1 MPEVVDTI
9 EGARALASRIMR
21 SRSRPLVVV
30 STAFGTTECPID
42 PVRVAE
48 ELDGIADVAVLST
61 GDVSRVVDE
70 LLPDKLQV
78 FGGAARSYPADIGR
92 DPDIRRSPL
101 RFPGAAPERAA
112 QQVVSDAVAQ
122 AYAAGALRAPRP
134 AEATARGT
142 VLGIAAGR
150 ALVAL
155 ESGGMASIWHE
166 LTWPEV
172 PLEWVVHTGLAVAGS
187 VDAASG
193 RFMVTAPEVSA
204 EVIAAAYPHRS
215 VALALVD
222 QVTDAGAT
230 LALHPDVRVV
240 VHRAD
245 VSANERDT
253 PSFLLSE
260 GEVVAARVLH
270 LQGGVLH
277 LQLLDVEDDET
288 VLPAIPLL
296 PGGEPWLHEDRPL
309 PSLVAERD
317 APESEVLTTAT
328 ATAGVLDPV
337 DRVIDADVEAA
348 DEKDDTQPVG
358 SETAA
363 EAADDVPRPG
373 RAEYRT
379 ALQDTQ
385 LALVAARGRAAELEA
400 RLKDVGADDSAL
412 ARLEGEARLQRRITQ
427 QVKVELADARH
438 EVAALKEQLSRTRR
452 ELRARARP
460 DVEVPATVSRD
471 ERRSHWPNTESW
483 LRHEILLAWVARVA
497 AADKARWP
505 LPDSYRISK
514 RFAASLAEL
523 DDVLFE
529 KALKATVDVLTG
541 RAREISGRE
550 LHPLR
555 QGEAGNAPA
564 YVRHSDGARCFRVYV
579 EQKVPAARRLHFWQ
593 LPDGEVELER
603 VVSHDVVEP

>member
-1 MPEVVDTI
+1 
-9 EGARALASRIMR
+9 MR

-30 STAFGTTECPID
+30 STAFGTTECSID

-78 FGGAARSYPADIGR
+78 FGGAARSYPVDIGR
-92 DPDIRRSPL
+92 DADIRRSPL
-101 RFPGAAPERAA
+101 RFPGAAPERAVE
-112 QQVVSDAVAQ
+112 QVVSDAVAQ
-122 AYAAGALRAPRP
+122 AYAAGALRTPLP
-134 AEATARGT
+134 TEATARGT
-142 VLGIAAGR
+142 VLGITAGR
-150 ALVAL
+150 ALVSL

-172 PLEWVVHTGLAVAGS
+172 PLEWVVHTGLEVTGS

-193 RFMVTAPEVSA
+193 RFMVRAPEITA
-204 EVIAAAYPHRS
+204 EVIAAAYPHHA
-215 VALALVD
+215 VVPALVE
-222 QVTDAGAT
+222 QVSDAGAT
-230 LALHPDVRVV
+230 LVLHPDVRVV
-240 VHRAD
+240 VHRTD
-245 VSANERDT
+245 VSVNERDKL
-253 PSFLLSE
+253 SFLLSE

-270 LQGGVLH
+270 LQAGVLH

-288 VLPAIPLL
+288 VLPAISLL
-296 PGGEPWLHEDRPL
+296 PGGEPWLREDRPL
-309 PSLVAERD
+309 PSHVAEQD
-317 APESEVLTTAT
+317 EPEGEPAMSAPTS
-328 ATAGVLDPV
+328 
-337 DRVIDADVEAA
+337 ADVVDAVDTAVIGA
-348 DEKDDTQPVG
+348 DA
-358 SETAA
+358 ETADA
-363 EAADDVPRPG
+363 EDAETEPADTEPTDTELAAAPADGIPRPG
-373 RAEYRT
+373 SSEYRT

-385 LALVAARGRAAELEA
+385 LALVAARSRVAALET
-400 RLKDVGADDSAL
+400 RLKEVGADDSAH

-427 QVKVELADARH
+427 QVKVELADAH
-438 EVAALKEQLSRTRR
+438 QEVVALKEQLSRARR

-460 DVEVPATVSRD
+460 DVETPARASRD
-471 ERRSHWPNTESW
+471 ERRSRWPSTESW
-483 LRHEILLAWVARVA
+483 LRHEIVLAWVDRVA

-505 LPDSYRISK
+505 LPDSYRIGD
-514 RFAASLAEL
+514 RFAASVAEL
-523 DDVLFE
+523 DDALFE
-529 KALKATVDVLTG
+529 KAMKATVDVLTG